1 MKHLGVLSIGWIS
14 RGEIANMN
22 PLRAFFLTL
31 SRMPPT
37 VMLLIIIGLAVL
49 TTMMVTGKVSQEEE
63 KLQAEQSSR
72 TEYVVMSVDE
82 IPASTE
88 IDKTMIVQSRASE
101 KDIWSDAIKSKS
113 NALGR
118 VTEKAIPAHSQ
129 IRECD
134 LQ

>member
-1 MKHLGVLSIGWIS
+1 
-14 RGEIANMN
+14 MN
-22 PLRAFFLTL
+22 PLRVIFLSL
-31 SRMPPT
+31 SRTPPA
-37 VMLLIIIGLAVL
+37 VMLMIIIGLAVL
-49 TTMMVTGKVSQEEE
+49 TTMMVTDKVSQEEHR
-63 KLQAEQSSR
+63 LQAEQSSR

-88 IDKTMIVQSRASE
+88 IDKTMIVQGRASE

-113 NALGR
+113 NAVGR
-118 VTEKAIPAHSQ
+118 FTEKTIPAHSQ

>member
-1 MKHLGVLSIGWIS
+1 MKHLSARSIGWIS
-14 RGEIANMN
+14 RGEITNMN

-31 SRMPPT
+31 SRMPPA
-37 VMLLIIIGLAVL
+37 VMLVIIIGLAVL
-49 TTMMVTGKVSQEEE
+49 TTMIVTGKVSQEEE
-63 KLQAEQSSR
+63 KLQAERSSR

-88 IDKTMIVQSRASE
+88 IDKTMIVQRRAAE

-113 NALGR
+113 NAVGR
-118 VTEKAIPAHSQ
+118 VTDKTIPAHSQ